1 MMCNGKCYLA
11 KQLKKAEQQNQ
22 DKSSPIPN
30 LKLKSVDWIAI
41 EPIVA
46 VPEAVEVEDV
56 NVLFMVPVVV
66 PEPPEP
72 PVAPFCA
79 TVYE

>member
-1 MMCNGKCYLA
+1 MKCNGKCYLA

-41 EPIVA
+41 EPIVV
-46 VPEAVEVEDV
+46 VPEAVAIAVSGQP
-56 NVLFMVPVVV
+56 NNW
-66 PEPPEP
+66 PEQEKSLSAFSSSVFHPP
-72 PVAPFCA
+72 
-79 TVYE
+79 TL